1 MLVFGGVESFFH
13 RHQTK
18 QMQGFLLEFGR
29 VFSSNR
35 NQKLRSGFLSVWRS
49 AHPKRKWL
57 GASQDVHIYIYVYI
71 LILYI
76 YIYIGQPRGVF
87 KGSCHCNPSQ
97 ELGHSWIQFEE
108 QMFQTDFL
116 HTKNARRKC
125 LKHQRQRRFF
135 VRWGFGSN
143 FGAFDV
149 RPKISGGGTTTD
161 FSRWCFQFFF
171 MFTPAW
177 RSGPI

>member
-1 MLVFGGVESFFH
+1 MFSAAIGTRNYVVGFYQCEGVLTRKGSDWE
-13 RHQTK
+13 
-18 QMQGFLLEFGR
+18 
-29 VFSSNR
+29 
-35 NQKLRSGFLSVWRS
+35 
-49 AHPKRKWL
+49 HPKMY
-57 GASQDVHIYIYVYI
+57 IYIYVYI
-71 LILYI
+71 LIL

-171 MFTPAW
+171 MFTPTW